1 MEEKG
6 HLVCGN
12 QIEMENRKATHEP
25 DRHEA
30 VNYEKIWQ
38 NIFWNSLQKFF
49 WSIDNV
55 DPRKYKHV

>member
-30 VNYEKIWQ
+30 VNYEKI
-38 NIFWNSLQKFF
+38 
-49 WSIDNV
+49 
-55 DPRKYKHV
+55 